1 MAEELIVTQ
10 SQRDDHQLDL
20 TIQLGPERAEQAL
33 LQGAKLVSR
42 KAKIPGFRPG
52 KAPFATVLRMFGKE
66 ALLNEVL
73 DDLGQEVYREVLD
86 SEKLDPYGQ
95 AALNDITTDPITF
108 KLVVPLRPTV
118 DLGDYA
124 SIRVEKPDA
133 HVDESDVNIAL
144 ENARMGRTTLQAVER
159 PAALGDSVMID
170 IKGAVG
176 ETSIMDNKDWE
187 LTLRGESGWLP
198 GFDEAF
204 VGLSAG
210 DEKSFDL
217 VYPEDS
223 ASRFKGQTATFQ
235 VKVKEV
241 KSKVLPA
248 LDDEFARSLGDYAD
262 MADYRAKT
270 LAEITQQREAEAE
283 AKFNDAAVEALA
295 EKATLK
301 YPPAAV
307 HDAIHDMLHDMESR
321 LANMGY
327 TLEDSLRLQGK
338 TMDAY
343 EKEIEP
349 VAERRLR
356 GRLALNEL
364 TKQEGLTAE
373 PAEIDAELE
382 RMAGEAR
389 DEATARQI
397 REVFGS
403 ESGRLVLAQDVLTQ
417 KTLARLR
424 EIVTGAAPAAAE
436 VKAEAEVEVK
446 TEAKAEAEA
455 EVKAQ

>member
-1 MAEELIVTQ
+1 MAEELIVTK
-10 SQRDDHQLDL
+10 SQRDDQQLDL

-33 LQGAKLVSR
+33 QQGAKLVSR

-66 ALLNEVL
+66 TLLNEVL

-95 AALNDITTDPITF
+95 AALNDITTDPIMF

-124 SIRVEKPDA
+124 SIRVEKPTV
-133 HVDESDVNIAL
+133 HVDDSDVNIAL
-144 ENARMGRTTLQAVER
+144 ENARLGRTTLQEVDR
-159 PAALGDSVMID
+159 PAALGDTVVID
-170 IKGAVG
+170 INGVVG

-187 LTLRGESGWLP
+187 LNLRGESGWLP

-204 VGLSAG
+204 VGLAAG
-210 DEKSFDL
+210 DEKTFAL
-217 VYPEDS
+217 IYPEDS
-223 ASRFKGQTATFQ
+223 VSRFKGQTASFQ
-235 VKVKEV
+235 VQVKAV
-241 KSKVLPA
+241 KSKTLPA

-262 MADYRAKT
+262 LVDYRAKM
-270 LAEITQQREAEAE
+270 LAEITKQREAEAE
-283 AKFNDAAVEALA
+283 SRFNDAVVDALV

-307 HDAIHDMLHDMESR
+307 HDAVHDMLHDMESR

-338 TMDAY
+338 TMEAY
-343 EKEIEP
+343 EKELEP
-349 VAERRLR
+349 LAERRLR

-364 TKQEGLTAE
+364 SKQEQLTAE
-373 PAEIDAELE
+373 PAEVDAELD
-382 RMAGEAR
+382 RMASEANS
-389 DEATARQI
+389 EETARQI

-403 ESGRLVLAQDVLTQ
+403 ESGRIVLGQDVITQ

-424 EIVTGAAPAAAE
+424 EIATGAAPAAAAA
-436 VKAEAEVEVK
+436 VTEAEVP
-446 TEAKAEAEA
+446 
-455 EVKAQ
+455 AQ